1 MRKRERV
8 QMTLEQLEQRWVPAT
23 VQFFSGYLI
32 IKPSSGEAA
41 LTLTVKQTAAN
52 TFAVTDSGKALGT
65 YAGVG
70 NLLITGGNGSDSVT
84 VDLNGLSYAGNIPSI
99 NTGNGNDTI
108 NITNGS
114 GTAASIRGNV
124 TILPGLGNDSVSL
137 SSASAGVLRVGGTVQ
152 VFDAA
157 GNDSFTF
164 GNGSASTTVGG
175 DLSIQ
180 GTNNV
185 QIDQGSNDM
194 VGGNINVNQ
203 GTHGGHLLL
212 QQGLVSGTEVLT
224 VGRSFNISSS
234 QLSADVFTR
243 GMNLGGNLNVNLGN
257 GVGPDVAFG
266 QAGNFL
272 GLSSSPSTTTVING
286 NFNYTSGSGN
296 DSLDLG
302 SGVVNG
308 NVGITVGDGNDNISL
323 ETFTTPTIIGG
334 NLTINAGNGNDLLG
348 PLAGDGGNQA
358 LIGGNAVFNLGN
370 GNDTAS
376 FDAGSS
382 LGGTL
387 LWHSGNGNDS
397 LSLAGAQTYNVNVVF
412 GNGDDT
418 FTLNNAA
425 AVLTGLVDG
434 GGHITANVFNPVAGT
449 IGSPFTQLNF
459 P

>member
-1 MRKRERV
+1 
-8 QMTLEQLEQRWVPAT
+8 
-23 VQFFSGYLI
+23 
-32 IKPSSGEAA
+32 
-41 LTLTVKQTAAN
+41 
-52 TFAVTDSGKALGT
+52 
-65 YAGVG
+65 VG
-70 NLLITGGNGSDSVT
+70 NLLISGSNGSDSVT
-84 VDLNGLSYAGNIPSI
+84 VDLNGKSYTGNIPSI

-108 NITNGS
+108 NITNSS
-114 GTAASIRGNV
+114 GTAGSIGGNV
-124 TILPGLGNDSVSL
+124 TVLSGLGNDSVSL

-152 VFDAA
+152 VFGGA

-175 DLSIQ
+175 DLSVI
-180 GTNNV
+180 GIENV
-185 QIDQGSNDM
+185 QLDQGSNDQ
-194 VGGNINVNQ
+194 VGRNINVSL
-203 GTHGGHLLL
+203 GTNTGRLSLE
-212 QQGLVSGTEVLT
+212 QGLLSGTEVLT
-224 VGRSFNISSS
+224 VGGSFNITGG
-234 QLSADVFTR
+234 QLSDDVFLR
-243 GMNLGGNLNVNLGN
+243 GEVVGGNVNVQLGN

-266 QAGNFL
+266 GLGNFL
-272 GLSSSPSTTTVING
+272 GLSSSPATTTLING
-286 NFNYTSGSGN
+286 NFNYTSGSGA

-308 NVGITVGDGNDNISL
+308 NVGINVGDGNDNISL

-358 LIGGNAVFNLGN
+358 LIGGNALFNLGS

-376 FDAGSS
+376 FAAGSS

-397 LSLAGAQTYNVNVVF
+397 LSLAGTQTYNVNVTF

-425 AVLTGLVDG
+425 ALLTGLVDG
-434 GGHITANVFNPVAGT
+434 GGRVTANVFNLVAGT
-449 IGSPFTQLNF
+449 IGSPFTMINF

>member
-1 MRKRERV
+1 
-8 QMTLEQLEQRWVPAT
+8 MTLEQLEQRWVPAT
-23 VQFFSGYLI
+23 VQFFSGNLI
-32 IKPSSGEAA
+32 IRPSGGEAA

-84 VDLNGLSYAGNIPSI
+84 VDLNGLSYTGNIPSI

-137 SSASAGVLRVGGTVQ
+137 STASAGVLRVGGTVQ

-175 DLSIQ
+175 DLSIR
-180 GTNNV
+180 GTNNI
-185 QIDQGSNDM
+185 QIGQGSNDM

-203 GTHGGHLLL
+203 GTHGGHLSVE
-212 QQGLVSGTEVLT
+212 QGLISGTEVLT

-234 QLSADVFTR
+234 QLSADVFLR

-266 QAGNFL
+266 QLGNFL
-272 GLSSSPSTTTVING
+272 GLSSSPSTVTVING

-308 NVGITVGDGNDNISL
+308 NVGITVG
-323 ETFTTPTIIGG
+323 
-334 NLTINAGNGNDLLG
+334 NGNDLIG

-358 LIGGNAVFNLGN
+358 LIGGNAVINLGS

-376 FDAGSS
+376 FDAGGS
-382 LGGTL
+382 LGGIL

-397 LSLAGAQTYNVNVVF
+397 LTLAGAQTYNVHVVF

-434 GGHITANVFNPVAGT
+434 GGHVTANVFNLVAGT
-449 IGSPFTQLNF
+449 LGSPFTMTNF